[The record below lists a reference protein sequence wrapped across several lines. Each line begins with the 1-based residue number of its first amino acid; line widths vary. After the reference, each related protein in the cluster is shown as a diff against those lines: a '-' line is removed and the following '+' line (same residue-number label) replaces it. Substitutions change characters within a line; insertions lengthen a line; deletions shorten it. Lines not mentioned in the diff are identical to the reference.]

1 MQHAWI
7 AAALVLATGCV
18 PRTGR
23 LESNR
28 YQHEEHPYAVF
39 YGEDGSPSAPLGG
52 AWQVEN
58 FTLSQGKYLPKNAPE
73 FMVERGYDLTGD
85 GQPEARERVPFYDL
99 LLTQARG
106 EDRMWV
112 RTVPLSSAEADSDL
126 RMLAER
132 YVSAASHAANVAAPF
147 GTELA
152 SPSTSVSA
160 TPNVLHMQPCAL
172 SKRDALRVDF
182 ELTTGAPTQTFRGSV
197 VLVRTGYGHRV
208 AHAGIYKDFPVLMLV
223 GLSTRPERAAV
234 VEPDFERLLKQ
245 TVLGELGR
253 GLSMRGSHTCG
264 LAGPTSGGEGE
275 LSDATEAPSANEEA
289 ALD

>member
-18 PRTGR
+18 PKTGR

-39 YGEDGSPSAPLGG
+39 YGEEGTPNAPLGG
-52 AWQVEN
+52 TWQVEN
-58 FTLSQGKYLPKNAPE
+58 FTLAQGKYLPKNAPE
-73 FMVERGYDLTGD
+73 LMVERGYDLTGD

-99 LLTQARG
+99 LLAQTRSD
-106 EDRMWV
+106 DRMWV
-112 RTVPLSSAEADSDL
+112 RTVPLSGAEADADL

-132 YVSAASHAANVAAPF
+132 YVSAASHAAKVAAPF
-147 GTELA
+147 GTELTSHSA
-152 SPSTSVSA
+152 SASA
-160 TPNVLHMQPCAL
+160 THNVLHMQPCAL

-182 ELTTGAPTQTFRGSV
+182 ELTTSPSDTRRGSV

-208 AHAGIYKDFPVLMLV
+208 AHAGAYKDFPVLMLV

-234 VEPDFERLLKQ
+234 LEPDFERLLKQ
-245 TVLGELGR
+245 TVLGEIGR
-253 GLSMRGSHTCG
+253 GLSMHGSHTCG
-264 LAGPTSGGEGE
+264 LTEPTSGGEGE
-275 LSDATEAPSANEEA
+275 LSGATEAASANEEA